1 MKQLFKIDES
11 EKRRILEMHENATK
25 RNYLMEQG
33 TSEPAASGTQ
43 SGLREPF
50 TAPSGVKYK
59 LPAITDN
66 DKLSKFITIND
77 GTLDKTFLAEIF
89 GKNLNSLPNP
99 GGAGARNITDGI
111 FNLLRNYVDAAGQ
124 LVAKNSILC
133 TGSNYAAALKTIAE
147 KGIDDPNGLYK
158 AVGSEE
164 IFRKGVEKLLKIQIN
179 KLGGCQ
185 A

>member
-1 MKQLFKIDES
+1 
-11 EKRRILEMHENATK
+11 
-25 RNYLMEQG
+25 MEQG

-66 DKLSKFITIND
+66 EKLNKFIIIND

-124 LVAKNSILC
+124 RVALNSILC
-133 TGSNYAAALKTIAE
+133 TGSNYAAQLKTIAE
-147 KGIDDPNGLYK
+147 EGIKDPNVSYN
-158 AVGSEE
+158 AVGGEKV
-164 IFRKGVEKLLKIQIN
+164 FREGVEKLLKIQIN